1 MFNFVHQ
8 SLTVNGI
15 QKKIYGKVVNKVINV
30 KFASKSVQCNSKQT
44 KKNKLVP
51 WSGKKIIPF
60 SWVLIT
66 RLNLGSPTLNDPFG
80 NPG

>member
-44 KKNKLVP
+44 KKKKLVP
-51 WSGKKIIPF
+51 
-60 SWVLIT
+60 
-66 RLNLGSPTLNDPFG
+66 
-80 NPG
+80 

>member
-44 KKNKLVP
+44 KKKQTC
-51 WSGKKIIPF
+51 G
-60 SWVLIT
+60 LIWEKNYSFLLST
-66 RLNLGSPTLNDPFG
+66 NYQTKFG
-80 NPG
+80 QQYIK